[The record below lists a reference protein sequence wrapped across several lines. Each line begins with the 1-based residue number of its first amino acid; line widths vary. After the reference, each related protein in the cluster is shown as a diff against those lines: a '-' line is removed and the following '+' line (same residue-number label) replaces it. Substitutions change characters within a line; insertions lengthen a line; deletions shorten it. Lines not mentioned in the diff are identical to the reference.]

1 VADEGYQPFPDVSAW
16 TAVPFDPTTY
26 DQYAALLEQARAEA
40 TEEAREH
47 AVKTAMRY
55 AGTDTGAIEGLY
67 TTDRGFTR
75 TVAIEAA
82 GWEAAANERG
92 PNAAEIIKDQIEA
105 YEWVLDLVT
114 ESRPVTE
121 HVIREL
127 HTMLCRSQDTYVV
140 HTEVGSQEQ
149 PLPKGQ
155 YKTLPNNPTS
165 LATGQIH
172 HYAPPDMVGP
182 EMARLVASLASDEY
196 LNAHPVVQA
205 AYLHYSFVAI
215 HPFADGNG
223 RASRALAS
231 VPLYRAL
238 RVPLVVFRDE
248 RDAYLNALEESD
260 GGSHA
265 AFLNFVEDRVIDAT
279 ALIVDTTRLGID
291 SDRHRSIE
299 ALHRAAARRGDIT
312 PDDLD
317 AAAGRLLRAVAAEV
331 DEQVRDLGLPRSVQV
346 STGISINSPNSRK
359 IPAGYRRMKTR
370 ESMTLSILTGPFETH
385 DFVGSVGTFIARQ
398 STVPPLVLA
407 SDVAGLQDLAVP
419 LRDVVPEIR
428 SVARIRLAAWVQRL
442 LDAALAAAAQK
453 AVASE
458 TGFLRNT

>member
-1 VADEGYQPFPDVSAW
+1 VADEGYQPFPDISAW

-92 PNAAEIIKDQIEA
+92 PNAAAIIKDQIEA
-105 YEWVLDLVT
+105 YEWVLDLVA

-127 HTMLCRSQDTYVV
+127 HVMLCRSQDTYVV
-140 HTEVGSQEQ
+140 HTEVGPQEQ

-172 HYAPPDMVGP
+172 HYAPPDMVAP
-182 EMARLVASLASDEY
+182 EMARLVASLSSESY
-196 LNAHPVVQA
+196 LAAHPVVQA

-223 RASRALAS
+223 RVSRALAS

-238 RVPLVVFRDE
+238 RVPFMLLREDRDE
-248 RDAYLNALEESD
+248 YLDCL
-260 GGSHA
+260 A
-265 AFLNFVEDRVIDAT
+265 AADSGDLRRFVSFVVERVI
-279 ALIVDTTRLGID
+279 
-291 SDRHRSIE
+291 
-299 ALHRAAARRGDIT
+299 
-312 PDDLD
+312 
-317 AAAGRLLRAVAAEV
+317 
-331 DEQVRDLGLPRSVQV
+331 
-346 STGISINSPNSRK
+346 
-359 IPAGYRRMKTR
+359 
-370 ESMTLSILTGPFETH
+370 ET
-385 DFVGSVGTFIARQ
+385 V
-398 STVPPLVLA
+398 
-407 SDVAGLQDLAVP
+407 DLAVLTVRAGAQADQAGSLAR
-419 LRDVVPEIR
+419 LRDLVTGVGGL
-428 SVARIRLAAWVQRL
+428 SHDQLDAVANRL
-442 LDAALAAAAQK
+442 LDAVHSEVSEQVAALSLPVGVSLTVDVRQGRFDAPGYRSSVADPRIVQINAESHPPAGARRAIRIVTLIATDDDCPAFLVAGMGRRAEFAVRDVEPTLRTVARVKISALVTEIIAAALEALTE
-453 AVASE
+453 AAE
-458 TGFLRNT
+458 DTLRKSGYLG